1 MDSQIQS
8 MYDAQDDTK
17 EELERLHANGF
28 IADNLEPIKCVKC
41 GSTIFKDVT
50 VATDNG
56 FISEKKRRCNLCD
69 CQNGYWAYGA
79 WQV

>member
-17 EELERLHANGF
+17 KELERLHASGF
-28 IADNLEPIKCVKC
+28 IADNLEPIKCIEC
-41 GSTIFKDVT
+41 SSTSFRDEV
-50 VATDNG
+50 VARDG
-56 FISEKKRRCNLCD
+56 GLISEKQRLCD
-69 CQNGYWAYGA
+69 SCGYKNGYWAFGW